1 MNWLDYSI
9 IAVYLIAFLAMGY
22 LFKENKNSKDYFLGG
37 KSMGWFPLSL
47 STMATQLSAI
57 SFISAPAFV
66 GLKANGGMKWL
77 TFEFG
82 VPLAMI
88 GIMFFII
95 PPLYKSGVVSIY
107 EYLEK
112 RFSSSTRKLISVVF
126 QISRALGTGVMVFT
140 MALIIQAVVGISF
153 HWTLLII
160 SVVTLIYSYQGGMK
174 AVVWGDAIQMVI
186 LFLGLIICLIVGYSM
201 LKDTG
206 DFTGFSQ
213 ERLQV
218 IDFSNLGFFSG
229 QEYGFWPMLL
239 GGLFLYLSYYGTDQT
254 QAQRLLSAK
263 NEGTIKKLLMA
274 NGLLR
279 FPVVLVYCIMGL
291 IIGYLVSNIPE
302 FYASIEETTRTH
314 YPAEFA
320 KNGIKPD
327 LMIPVFITKY
337 LPNGLIG
344 VLMIGIMSAAMSSL
358 SSTINSLSAVTIEDF
373 FNNKKEKM
381 SEKKYMFVSKGLVV
395 FWGTVCI
402 LSAYLFGNSEST
414 VIELINAISSL
425 FYGPILAA
433 FVIAIFFKKVN
444 HIGMNVAIIT
454 SVAINLIFKYLP
466 ELTYFLNQGNFY
478 NGNLSIHEALAEIG
492 IHKVLDLF
500 WIWYN
505 LTGFVIAVVFAVVV
519 SRLTSSIPA
528 KQLTIQYQIDKKK
541 FFGKETVVLLCF
553 FILILLLSYFL
564 PSIISA

>member
-1 MNWLDYSI
+1 MNWLDYSLI
-9 IAVYLIAFLAMGY
+9 LIYLISFIGMGY
-22 LFKENKNSKDYFLGG
+22 FFKENKDSKDYFLGG
-37 KSMGWFPLSL
+37 KSLSWFPLSL

-66 GLKANGGMKWL
+66 GLKNGGGMKWL

-88 GIMFFII
+88 GIMLFII
-95 PPLYKSGVVSIY
+95 PPLYKSGIVSVY

-112 RFSSSTRKLISVVF
+112 RFSSSTRKLISLVF

-153 HWTLLII
+153 HLTLLII

-174 AVVWGDAIQMVI
+174 AVVWGDAIQMII
-186 LFLGLIICLIVGYSM
+186 LFSGLIICLIVGYGM
-201 LKDTG
+201 LQDLG
-206 DFTGFSQ
+206 DFKGFNP

-218 IDFSNLGFFSG
+218 IDIKNFGIQNNENYGFF
-229 QEYGFWPMLL
+229 PMLL
-239 GGLFLYLSYYGTDQT
+239 GGIFLYLSYYGTDQT

-263 NEGTIKKLLMA
+263 DDSTIKKLLLA

-279 FPVVLVYCIMGL
+279 FPVVFIYCVMGL

-302 FYASIEETTRTH
+302 FYSSIEEITKTH
-314 YPAEFA
+314 YPLEYA

-327 LMIPVFITKY
+327 LMIPVFIIKY

-344 VLMIGIMSAAMSSL
+344 LLMIGVISAAMSTL

-373 FNNKKEKM
+373 FNNKEKM
-381 SEKKYMFVSKGLVV
+381 SEKRYMIISKALVV
-395 FWGTVCI
+395 FWGVVCI
-402 LSAYLFGNSEST
+402 LAAYLFGNSQST
-414 VIELINAISSL
+414 VIELINSISSL

-454 SVAINLIFKYLP
+454 AVLINLIFKYLP
-466 ELTYFLNQGNFY
+466 ELTYFINKGNFY
-478 NGNLSIHEALAEIG
+478 SGNENIHKALASIEI
-492 IHKVLDLF
+492 HNVPDLF

-505 LTGFVIAVVFAVVV
+505 LTGFVIAVVFAMIV
-519 SRLTSSIPA
+519 SKITSKVPA
-528 KQLTIQYQIDKKK
+528 KKIGTPYRVTLSTIAT
-541 FFGKETVVLLCF
+541 KETFILLSF
-553 FILILLLSYFL
+553 FIIILVFSLFIPQLFS
-564 PSIISA
+564 

>member
-1 MNWLDYSI
+1 MNWIDYTVI
-9 IAVYLIAFLAMGY
+9 IIYLVGFMAMGY
-22 LFKENKNSKDYFLGG
+22 LFKENKNSEDYFLGG
-37 KSMGWFPLSL
+37 KSLGWFPLSL

-95 PPLYKSGVVSIY
+95 PPLYKSGIVSIY
-107 EYLEK
+107 EYLER

-153 HWTLLII
+153 HWTLIII
-160 SVVTLIYSYQGGMK
+160 SVVTLVYSYQGGMK
-174 AVVWGDAIQMVI
+174 AVVWGDAIQMII
-186 LFLGLIICLIVGYSM
+186 LFLGLIICLIVGYSL
-201 LKDTG
+201 LKETG
-206 DFTGFSQ
+206 DFKGFDTS
-213 ERLQV
+213 RLQV
-218 IDFSNLGFFSG
+218 IDFSNLGLFSG
-229 QEYGFWPMLL
+229 EEYGFWPMLL

-302 FYASIEETTRTH
+302 FYSSIEETTRIH

-320 KNGIKPD
+320 RNGIKPD

-344 VLMIGIMSAAMSSL
+344 ILMVGIMSAAMSSL

-373 FNNKKEKM
+373 FNSGKNKL
-381 SEKKYMFVSKGLVV
+381 SEKKYMLLSKGLVV
-395 FWGTVCI
+395 FWGAVCI
-402 LSAYLFGNSEST
+402 LAAYLFGNSQST

-433 FVIAIFFKKVN
+433 FVVAIFFKKVN
-444 HIGMNVAIIT
+444 HIGMNSAIIT
-454 SVAINLIFKYLP
+454 AVVVNLIFKYLP
-466 ELTYFLNQGNFY
+466 ELVYFFSQGHFY
-478 NGNLSIHEALAEIG
+478 SGSDGIHQALANVG
-492 IHKVLDLF
+492 IYNIPDLF

-505 LTGFVIAVVFAVVV
+505 LTGFVFAMIVAFVV
-519 SRLTSSIPA
+519 SKITHKIPA
-528 KQLTIQYQIDKKK
+528 KQVITNYTVSVKDLLQ
-541 FFGKETVVLLCF
+541 KESL
-553 FILILLLSYFL
+553 ILIGFFVLILIFSLFA
-564 PSIISA
+564 PSIIN

>member
-1 MNWLDYSI
+1 MNWLDYTV
-9 IAVYLIAFLAMGY
+9 IAVYLIGFIAMGY
-22 LFKENKNSKDYFLGG
+22 FFKDNKDSKDYFLGG
-37 KSMGWFPLSL
+37 KSLGWFPLSL

-77 TFEFG
+77 TFEFA

-95 PPLYKSGVVSIY
+95 PPLYKSGIVSIY
-107 EYLEK
+107 EYLEQ
-112 RFSSSTRKLISVVF
+112 RFSKTTRKLISVVF

-153 HWTLLII
+153 HYTLIII
-160 SVVTLIYSYQGGMK
+160 SVVTLVYSYQGGMK
-174 AVVWGDAIQMVI
+174 AVVWGDAIQMII
-186 LFLGLIICLIVGYSM
+186 LFAGLVICLIVGYSL

-206 DFTGFSQ
+206 TFNGFDA

-218 IDFSNLGFFSG
+218 IDFDNFGFFSG
-229 QEYGFWPMLL
+229 DEYGFWPMLL

-254 QAQRLLSAK
+254 QAQRLLSARD
-263 NEGTIKKLLMA
+263 EGTIKKLLMA

-302 FYASIEETTRTH
+302 FYESIKETTRIH
-314 YPAEFA
+314 YPGEFA
-320 KNGIKPD
+320 KSGIKPD

-344 VLMIGIMSAAMSSL
+344 ILMVGVMSAAMSSL

-373 FNNKKEKM
+373 FN
-381 SEKKYMFVSKGLVV
+381 SGEKKLSGKRYMFISKGLVV
-395 FWGTVCI
+395 FWGSVCI
-402 LSAYLFGNSEST
+402 LAAYLFGNSQST

-425 FYGPILAA
+425 FFGPILAA
-433 FVIAIFFKKVN
+433 FIIAIFFKKVN
-444 HIGMNVAIIT
+444 HIGMNVAIII
-454 SVAINLIFKYLP
+454 SVAVNLVFKYLP
-466 ELTYFLNQGNFY
+466 DLVYLFNQGSFY
-478 NGNLSIHEALAEIG
+478 DGEGSIHSALAELG
-492 IHKVLDLF
+492 ISNVPDLF

-505 LTGFVIAVVFAVVV
+505 LTGFVIAVVMAVIV
-519 SRLTSSIPA
+519 SKLTSKVPA
-528 KQLTIQYQIDKKK
+528 KTMELQYTFNPKEFMQKESVILLS
-541 FFGKETVVLLCF
+541 FFV
-553 FILILLLSYFL
+553 LILVFSFFL
-564 PSIISA
+564 PTILG